1 MDIVIQIDA
10 PFSAVINPGQI
21 EQAVLTTFR
30 LCPSP
35 RTNEASTVS
44 VVITDNDT
52 VQQLNYQY
60 RGIDASTDVLSFEA
74 IPDPD
79 FPGDESQ
86 VHLGDIIIACPVAE
100 SQAAAA
106 GHTPLEEVILLAVH
120 GTLHLL
126 GFNHDSPVS
135 KKEMWTTQHRI
146 MTELG
151 LAHIQP
157 TEV

>member
-1 MDIVIQIDA
+1 VDIVIQIDA
-10 PFSAVINPGQI
+10 PFSAIVKPEQI
-21 EQAVLTTFR
+21 EQAVLTAFH
-30 LCPSP
+30 LCPIP
-35 RTNEASTVS
+35 KGNEAGTVS

-60 RGIDASTDVLSFEA
+60 RDIDAPTDVLSFES

-86 VHLGDIIIACPVAE
+86 VHLGDIVIAYPMAE
-100 SQAAAA
+100 SQAATA

-126 GFNHDSPVS
+126 GFDHDSPIS
-135 KKEMWTTQHRI
+135 KKEMWTVQHRI
-146 MTELG
+146 MVELG
-151 LAHIQP
+151 LDHIQP
-157 TEV
+157 TVV